1 MALTQV
7 NVPDLG
13 GIDEVE
19 VIEICVNV
27 GDILETEDALI
38 VLESDK
44 ATMEV
49 PAPFAGSVSEILVS
63 VGDKVSSGTHVANMT
78 AQDGDASVAQEA
90 TKKDE
95 AVEPAEQ
102 SSSNEP
108 QQNAQPTEAKG
119 SAGEAQEMDITVP
132 DLGGVDAVEIIE
144 LSASIGDELAAEDS
158 LMVLESDKATM
169 EIPAPQ
175 AGKLLSFAVK
185 VGDKVSQG
193 DVVGKMQVAQASSAQ
208 SPESASVKK
217 PPSQSEAAK
226 DASATAQPVTP
237 ANSNANTGVSQP
249 QAGQSKGSSGHV
261 HAGPAVRKL
270 ARELGVDL
278 VQVNGS
284 GPRNRIQKQDLHD
297 FVKQRVNNPVTGPQ
311 TVKGSDEDFSKY
323 GQISEK
329 PLNKIKQVTA
339 RNMVASWS
347 TIPQVTQFDEA
358 DITELETYRKQSMG
372 ALLPEGVK
380 VSPLA
385 FIMKA
390 CAKALQAFPE
400 FNSSLG
406 SNADKLILKQYY
418 NIGIAVDTPD
428 GLLVPVVKGVDSK
441 GVVDLA
447 IGSSELAKKAR
458 DKKLPMDAMSGASF
472 TISSLGG
479 IGGTAFTPIV
489 NAPQV
494 AILGVSKA
502 SFKPVWN
509 GETFEP
515 RLMLPLSLSYDH
527 RVIDGA
533 QAARFTRYLC
543 ELLTDVRHLL
553 L

>member
-1 MALTQV
+1 MAHTPV

-19 VIEICVNV
+19 VIEICVKE
-27 GDILETEDALI
+27 GDHLDTDDALI

-49 PAPFAGSVSEILVS
+49 PAPFPGTVKGILVS
-63 VGDKVSSGTHVANMT
+63 VGDKVSSGTHVADM
-78 AQDGDASVAQEA
+78 
-90 TKKDE
+90 
-95 AVEPAEQ
+95 
-102 SSSNEP
+102 
-108 QQNAQPTEAKG
+108 
-119 SAGEAQEMDITVP
+119 EAQEGESAQSSQPDMKANEKAETPQAEAVPEDGQQEPSPSTPAAQQEIDVIVP
-132 DLGGVDAVEIIE
+132 DLGGVDDVEIIE
-144 LSASIGDELAAEDS
+144 LSANIGDELAVDDS

-193 DVVGKMQVAQASSAQ
+193 DVVGRMQVSSTATQ
-208 SPESASVKK
+208 PSTQPKQETQVKQVPAREEPASASVVQQSAPTNLEQKAIS
-217 PPSQSEAAK
+217 PSGK
-226 DASATAQPVTP
+226 
-237 ANSNANTGVSQP
+237 
-249 QAGQSKGSSGHV
+249 V

-278 VQVNGS
+278 TQVTGS

-297 FVKQRVNNPVTGPQ
+297 FVKQRVNSPAAAPLA
-311 TVKGSDEDFSKY
+311 VKGSDEDFSKY
-323 GQISEK
+323 GEISVQ

-339 RNMVASWS
+339 RNMAASWA

-358 DITELETYRKQSMG
+358 DITELEQYRKQSM
-372 ALLPEGVK
+372 AAQLPEGVK

-385 FIMKA
+385 FILKA
-390 CAKALQAFPE
+390 CAKALEVFPE

-406 SNADKLILKQYY
+406 PNADTLILKQYY
-418 NIGIAVDTPD
+418 NIGIAVDTPE
-428 GLLVPVVKGVDSK
+428 GLLVPIIKDADKKGVIE
-441 GVVDLA
+441 LA
-447 IGSSELAKKAR
+447 TSSADLAKKAR
-458 DKKLPMDAMSGASF
+458 DKKLSMDAMSGASF

-502 SFKPVWN
+502 SYKPVWN
-509 GETFEP
+509 GQEFEP

-533 QAARFTRYLC
+533 QAARFARYLC
-543 ELLTDVRHLL
+543 ELLSDIRHLL

>member
-1 MALTQV
+1 MAHTPV

-19 VIEICVNV
+19 VIEICVKE
-27 GDILETEDALI
+27 GDHLDADDALI

-49 PAPFAGSVSEILVS
+49 PAPFPGTVKGILVS
-63 VGDKVSSGTHVANMT
+63 VGDKVSSGTHVADM
-78 AQDGDASVAQEA
+78 
-90 TKKDE
+90 
-95 AVEPAEQ
+95 
-102 SSSNEP
+102 
-108 QQNAQPTEAKG
+108 
-119 SAGEAQEMDITVP
+119 EAQEGESAQSSQPDMKANEKAETPQAEAVPEDGQQEPSPSTPAAQQEIDVIVP
-132 DLGGVDAVEIIE
+132 DLGGVDDVEIIE
-144 LSASIGDELAAEDS
+144 LSANIGDELAVDDS

-175 AGKLLSFAVK
+175 AGRLLSFAVK

-193 DVVGKMQVAQASSAQ
+193 DVVGRMQVSSTATQSSAQ
-208 SPESASVKK
+208 PKQETQVPAREEPASASVVQQSAPTNLEQKAIS
-217 PPSQSEAAK
+217 PSGK
-226 DASATAQPVTP
+226 
-237 ANSNANTGVSQP
+237 
-249 QAGQSKGSSGHV
+249 V

-278 VQVNGS
+278 TQVTGS

-297 FVKQRVNNPVTGPQ
+297 FVKQRVNSPAAAPLA
-311 TVKGSDEDFSKY
+311 VKGSDEDFSKY
-323 GQISEK
+323 GEISVQ

-339 RNMVASWS
+339 RNMAASWA

-358 DITELETYRKQSMG
+358 DITELEQYRKQSM
-372 ALLPEGVK
+372 AAQLPEGVK

-385 FIMKA
+385 FILKA
-390 CAKALQAFPE
+390 CAKALEVFPE

-406 SNADKLILKQYY
+406 PNADTLILKQYY
-418 NIGIAVDTPD
+418 NIGIAVDTPE
-428 GLLVPVVKGVDSK
+428 GLLVPIIKDADKKGVIE
-441 GVVDLA
+441 LA
-447 IGSSELAKKAR
+447 TSSADLAKKAR

-502 SFKPVWN
+502 SYKPVWN
-509 GETFEP
+509 GQEFEP

-533 QAARFTRYLC
+533 QAARFARYLC
-543 ELLTDVRHLL
+543 ELLSDIRHLL

>member
-19 VIEICVNV
+19 VIEICVKA
-27 GDILETEDALI
+27 GDHLENEEALI

-49 PAPFAGSVSEILVS
+49 PAPFTGTVKEILVA
-63 VGDKVSSGTHVANMT
+63 VGDKVGSGTHVVNMQT
-78 AQDGDASVAQEA
+78 QAEDAAPSEKTESPVEKADESDEKPVTESVAA
-90 TKKDE
+90 DN
-95 AVEPAEQ
+95 
-102 SSSNEP
+102 SSS
-108 QQNAQPTEAKG
+108 
-119 SAGEAQEMDITVP
+119 QEIDVTVP

-144 LSASIGDELAAEDS
+144 LSAAPGDELAVEES

-169 EIPAPQ
+169 EIPAPH
-175 AGKLLSFAVK
+175 AGKLISFNVK

-193 DVVGKMQVAQASSAQ
+193 DVVAKMLVAQATENTSQPASAPAQ
-208 SPESASVKK
+208 SKQEKAPEKSDSIKPATTQAAS
-217 PPSQSEAAK
+217 
-226 DASATAQPVTP
+226 
-237 ANSNANTGVSQP
+237 NSDEN
-249 QAGQSKGSSGHV
+249 GQV
-261 HAGPAVRKL
+261 HAGPAVRNL

-278 VQVNGS
+278 SQVRGS
-284 GPRNRIQKQDLHD
+284 GPRDRIQKQDLHD
-297 FVKQRVNNPVTGPQ
+297 FVKQRVNNPVSSPLS
-311 TVKGSDEDFSKY
+311 VKGSDEDFSKY
-323 GQISEK
+323 GEVSEK
-329 PLNKIKQVTA
+329 PLTKIKQVTA
-339 RNMVASWS
+339 RNMVASWT

-358 DITELETYRKQSMG
+358 DITELEIYRKQSMG
-372 ALLPEGVK
+372 SLLPEGVK

-385 FIMKA
+385 FIVKA
-390 CAKALQAFPE
+390 CVKALKAFPE

-406 SNADKLILKQYY
+406 PNADTLILKQYF

-428 GLLVPVVKGVDSK
+428 GLLVPVIKAADEK
-441 GVVDLA
+441 GVVEVA
-447 IGSSELAKKAR
+447 IASSDLAKKAR
-458 DKKLPMDAMSGASF
+458 DKKLPMDAMSGACF

-489 NAPQV
+489 NGPQV

-502 SFKPVWN
+502 SYKPVWN
-509 GETFEP
+509 GEAFEP

-543 ELLTDVRHLL
+543 DLLTDVRHLL